1 MKQRKRMRY
10 YHYHHHPQ
18 TKVWQRL
25 LQPLCLRRNDHGTT
39 IVQYRHFVTNIG
51 NNNNNKNTSTVASGP
66 SHEFYS
72 IMMRIDRNHM
82 FNLIH
87 PHLHDRIR
95 PTTVSWFSSSSSSGF
110 DTSSSDPVIPS
121 SSSFYDPRTNEPA
134 GLRVVVE
141 GMKRMEQQITN
152 IENDIEAIKNV
163 VKKIRESNGRTEE
176 RLNTIEDFADTM
188 QQDLYLAM
196 DMVRTLSDA
205 IVPKDHP
212 QYLIPTN
219 QNIAA
224 AKEAA
229 AAAKARSIRQQYHSK
244 NHSTAASDTD
254 HTSGSNSS

>member
-1 MKQRKRMRY
+1 MRY

-18 TKVWQRL
+18 PKVWQRL

-66 SHEFYS
+66 SHEFSS
-72 IMMRIDRNHM
+72 ILMRKNRNHM
-82 FNLIH
+82 FNLVH
-87 PHLHDRIR
+87 PQIHDRIR

-110 DTSSSDPVIPS
+110 GTSSSDPVIPS

-219 QNIAA
+219 PNIAA

-244 NHSTAASDTD
+244 NHSTAASDTN